1 MIHSYYYKFLR
12 KKFYMKRG
20 PKPRL
25 ITEEFLAKG
34 QHLAARGLSQQQVCY
49 ALGFSETWW
58 YDAKQKNSDISE
70 SFKRGQA
77 KGLAEVS
84 NAIYEQ
90 ALNGSTGAA
99 CFFLKNRDPDRWS
112 DVKSVN
118 AVQINVGKMTDTQLL
133 EELRSDPRVYA
144 AITRQMPELKK
155 SLQLSKKT
163 YLIFLQDVWKYPT
176 SAFFLILLSLFLLL
190 PKA

>member
-1 MIHSYYYKFLR
+1 
-12 KKFYMKRG
+12 MKRG

-25 ITEEFLAKG
+25 ITEEFLAKVE
-34 QHLAARGLSQQQVCY
+34 HLAVRGLSQQQVCH

-58 YDAKQKNSDISE
+58 YDAKQKNSDISD

-99 CFFLKNRDPDRWS
+99 CFFWKNRDQDRWS

-118 AVQINVGKMTDTQLL
+118 AVQINVSKMTDTQLL
-133 EELRSDPRVYA
+133 EELRSDPV
-144 AITRQMPELKK
+144 MSK
-155 SLQLSKKT
+155 SLQSFIPQLNE
-163 YLIFLQDVWKYPT
+163 
-176 SAFFLILLSLFLLL
+176 
-190 PKA
+190 

>member
-1 MIHSYYYKFLR
+1 MIHSYYYKFFR

-25 ITEEFLAKG
+25 ITEEFLAKVE
-34 QHLAARGLSQQQVCY
+34 HLAARGLSQQQICH

-58 YDAKQKNSDISE
+58 YDAKQKNSDISD

-118 AVQINVGKMTDTQLL
+118 AVQINVSKMTDTQLL
-133 EELRSDPRVYA
+133 EELRSDPV
-144 AITRQMPELKK
+144 MSK
-155 SLQLSKKT
+155 SLQSFIPQLNE
-163 YLIFLQDVWKYPT
+163 
-176 SAFFLILLSLFLLL
+176 
-190 PKA
+190 

>member
-1 MIHSYYYKFLR
+1 MILNIF
-12 KKFYMKRG
+12 MKTG
-20 PKPRL
+20 PKPRK
-25 ITEEFLAKG
+25 ITTQLLEQIEFQAS
-34 QHLAARGLSQQQVCY
+34 RGLSQQQVCH

-58 YDAKQKNSDISE
+58 YDAKQKNSEISD

-118 AVQINVGKMTDTQLL
+118 ALQINVGKMTDTQLL
-133 EELRSDPRVYA
+133 EELRSDPV
-144 AITRQMPELKK
+144 MSK
-155 SLQLSKKT
+155 SLQSIIPQLVDTNK
-163 YLIFLQDVWKYPT
+163 
-176 SAFFLILLSLFLLL
+176 
-190 PKA
+190 

>member
-1 MIHSYYYKFLR
+1 
-12 KKFYMKRG
+12 MKRG
-20 PKPRL
+20 PKAREISKEL
-25 ITEEFLAKG
+25 LGRVEQLAT
-34 QHLAARGLSQQQVCY
+34 RGLSQKQVCH

-58 YDAKQKNSDISE
+58 HAKKQEFSE
-70 SFKRGQA
+70 LGEFYKKGQA

-84 NAIYEQ
+84 NALYEQ
-90 ALNGSTGAA
+90 ALSGSTGAA

-144 AITRQMPELKK
+144 AITRQMPELEN
-155 SLQLSKKT
+155 
-163 YLIFLQDVWKYPT
+163 IT
-176 SAFFLILLSLFLLL
+176 STVEED
-190 PKA
+190 

>member
-1 MIHSYYYKFLR
+1 
-12 KKFYMKRG
+12 MKPG
-20 PKPRL
+20 PKPRK
-25 ITEEFLAKG
+25 ITIQILEQIELHAS
-34 QHLAARGLSQQQVCY
+34 RGLSQQQICH
-49 ALGFSETWW
+49 ALGISETWW
-58 YDAKQKNSDISE
+58 YDAKQKSAEISE

-90 ALNGSTGAA
+90 ALSGSTGAA

-118 AVQINVGKMTDTQLL
+118 ALQINVGKMTDTQLL

-144 AITRQMPELKK
+144 AITRQMPELEK
-155 SLQLSKKT
+155 
-163 YLIFLQDVWKYPT
+163 IT
-176 SAFFLILLSLFLLL
+176 STVEED
-190 PKA
+190 

>member
-1 MIHSYYYKFLR
+1 
-12 KKFYMKRG
+12 MKRG

-25 ITEEFLAKG
+25 FKDEFLRKVE
-34 QHLAARGLSQQQVCY
+34 HLAARGLSQQQVCH
-49 ALGFSETWW
+49 ALGLSETWW
-58 YDAKQKNSDISE
+58 YNAKQKNSEISD

-99 CFFLKNRDPDRWS
+99 CFYLKNRDPDRWS

-133 EELRSDPRVYA
+133 EELRLDPV
-144 AITRQMPELKK
+144 MSK
-155 SLQLSKKT
+155 SLQSFIPQLNE
-163 YLIFLQDVWKYPT
+163 
-176 SAFFLILLSLFLLL
+176 
-190 PKA
+190 

>member
-1 MIHSYYYKFLR
+1 MIHSYYYKFFR

-25 ITEEFLAKG
+25 ITEEFLAKVE
-34 QHLAARGLSQQQVCY
+34 HLAARGLSQQQVCH

-58 YDAKQKNSDISE
+58 YDAKQKNSDISD
-70 SFKRGQA
+70 SFKKGQA

-90 ALNGSTGAA
+90 ALAGSVGAS
-99 CFFLKNRDPDRWS
+99 CFYLKNRDPDRWS
-112 DVKSVN
+112 DVRSVN

-133 EELRSDPRVYA
+133 EELRSDPATMR
-144 AITRQMPELKK
+144 
-155 SLQLSKKT
+155 SLLSMLPQLSE
-163 YLIFLQDVWKYPT
+163 
-176 SAFFLILLSLFLLL
+176 S
-190 PKA
+190 

>member
-1 MIHSYYYKFLR
+1 
-12 KKFYMKRG
+12 MKPG
-20 PKPRL
+20 PKPRTL
-25 ITEEFLAKG
+25 TKELLDQIERHAS
-34 QHLAARGLSQQQVCY
+34 RGLSQQQVY
-49 ALGFSETWW
+49 HALGFSETWW
-58 YDAKQKNSDISE
+58 YDAKQKNSDISD

-118 AVQINVGKMTDTQLL
+118 AVQINISKMTDTQLL
-133 EELRSDPRVYA
+133 EELRSDPV
-144 AITRQMPELKK
+144 MSK
-155 SLQLSKKT
+155 SLQSFIPQLNE
-163 YLIFLQDVWKYPT
+163 
-176 SAFFLILLSLFLLL
+176 
-190 PKA
+190 

>member
-1 MIHSYYYKFLR
+1 
-12 KKFYMKRG
+12 MKPG
-20 PKPRL
+20 PKPRVVSEKL
-25 ITEEFLAKG
+25 LEEIEHHAS
-34 QHLAARGLSQQQVCY
+34 RGLSQQKVCH
-49 ALGFSETWW
+49 ALGLSETWW
-58 YDAKQKNSDISE
+58 YDAKQKNSEISD

-118 AVQINVGKMTDTQLL
+118 AVQINISMMTDTQLL
-133 EELRSDPRVYA
+133 EELRSDPV
-144 AITRQMPELKK
+144 MSK
-155 SLQLSKKT
+155 SLQSFIPQLNE
-163 YLIFLQDVWKYPT
+163 
-176 SAFFLILLSLFLLL
+176 
-190 PKA
+190 

>member
-1 MIHSYYYKFLR
+1 
-12 KKFYMKRG
+12 MKTG
-20 PKPRL
+20 PKPRK
-25 ITEEFLAKG
+25 ITTQLLEQIEIQAS
-34 QHLAARGLSQQQVCY
+34 RGLSQQQICNS
-49 ALGFSETWW
+49 LGISESWW
-58 YDAKQKNSDISE
+58 YDAKQKNSEISD

-118 AVQINVGKMTDTQLL
+118 ALQINVGKMTDTQLL
-133 EELRSDPRVYA
+133 EELRSDPATMR
-144 AITRQMPELKK
+144 
-155 SLQLSKKT
+155 SLLSMLPQLSE
-163 YLIFLQDVWKYPT
+163 
-176 SAFFLILLSLFLLL
+176 S
-190 PKA
+190 

>member
-1 MIHSYYYKFLR
+1 
-12 KKFYMKRG
+12 MKPG

-25 ITEEFLAKG
+25 VSEKLLEEIEHHAS
-34 QHLAARGLSQQQVCY
+34 RGLSQQQVCH
-49 ALGFSETWW
+49 ALGLSETWW
-58 YDAKQKNSDISE
+58 YDAKQKNSEISD

-118 AVQINVGKMTDTQLL
+118 AVQINVSKMTDTQLL
-133 EELRSDPRVYA
+133 EELRSDPV
-144 AITRQMPELKK
+144 MSK
-155 SLQLSKKT
+155 SLQSFIPQLNE
-163 YLIFLQDVWKYPT
+163 
-176 SAFFLILLSLFLLL
+176 
-190 PKA
+190 

>member
-1 MIHSYYYKFLR
+1 
-12 KKFYMKRG
+12 MKRG

-25 ITEEFLAKG
+25 ITEEFLAKVE
-34 QHLAARGLSQQQVCY
+34 HLAARGLSQQQVCH
-49 ALGFSETWW
+49 AFGFSETWW

-144 AITRQMPELKK
+144 AITRQMPELEK
-155 SLQLSKKT
+155 
-163 YLIFLQDVWKYPT
+163 IT
-176 SAFFLILLSLFLLL
+176 STIEEN
-190 PKA
+190 

>member
-1 MIHSYYYKFLR
+1 MNLQ
-12 KKFYMKRG
+12 
-20 PKPRL
+20 L
-25 ITEEFLAKG
+25 ICEIA
-34 QHLAARGLSQQQVCY
+34 Q
-49 ALGFSETWW
+49 GFSETWW

-133 EELRSDPRVYA
+133 EELRSDPVMFST
-144 AITRQMPELKK
+144 ITSELTSQKK
-155 SLQLSKKT
+155 
-163 YLIFLQDVWKYPT
+163 FT
-176 SAFFLILLSLFLLL
+176 STTEED
-190 PKA
+190 

>member
-1 MIHSYYYKFLR
+1 
-12 KKFYMKRG
+12 MKRG

-25 ITEEFLAKG
+25 ITKQFLEKVE
-34 QHLAARGLSQQQVCY
+34 HLAARGLSQQQVCH

-99 CFFLKNRDPDRWS
+99 CFYLKNRDPDRWS

-133 EELRSDPRVYA
+133 EELRSDPATMR
-144 AITRQMPELKK
+144 
-155 SLQLSKKT
+155 SLLSMLPQLSE
-163 YLIFLQDVWKYPT
+163 
-176 SAFFLILLSLFLLL
+176 S
-190 PKA
+190 

>member
-1 MIHSYYYKFLR
+1 
-12 KKFYMKRG
+12 MKRG

-25 ITEEFLAKG
+25 ITEEFLAKVE
-34 QHLAARGLSQQQVCY
+34 HLAARGLSQQQVCH
-49 ALGFSETWW
+49 ALGFSETLW

-70 SFKRGQA
+70 SFKKGQA

-118 AVQINVGKMTDTQLL
+118 ALQINVGKMTDTQLL
-133 EELRSDPRVYA
+133 EELRSDPATIR
-144 AITRQMPELKK
+144 
-155 SLQLSKKT
+155 SLLSMLPQLSE
-163 YLIFLQDVWKYPT
+163 
-176 SAFFLILLSLFLLL
+176 S
-190 PKA
+190 

>member
-1 MIHSYYYKFLR
+1 MLEGIEHHAS
-12 KKFYMKRG
+12 
-20 PKPRL
+20 
-25 ITEEFLAKG
+25 
-34 QHLAARGLSQQQVCY
+34 RGLSQQQVCHS
-49 ALGFSETWW
+49 LGLSETWW
-58 YDAKQKNSDISE
+58 YDAKQKNSEISD

-118 AVQINVGKMTDTQLL
+118 AVQINISKMTNTQLL
-133 EELRSDPRVYA
+133 EELRSDPV
-144 AITRQMPELKK
+144 MSK
-155 SLQLSKKT
+155 SLQSFKPQLNE
-163 YLIFLQDVWKYPT
+163 
-176 SAFFLILLSLFLLL
+176 
-190 PKA
+190 